1 MTKPANLDRYETLSS
16 TEREVLRMVAEGLTN
31 EDIATRLGIS
41 SETIET
47 HRFDLM
53 QKLGLHTEAD
63 LIRFALRRGI
73 NLMED

>member
-31 EDIATRLGIS
+31 EEIATRLGVS
-41 SETIET
+41 SETVET